1 MPYLLALDQGTT
13 SSRAIL
19 FDGSGAVVAQ
29 SQREIEQHFPRP
41 GWVEHDPTEIWETQR
56 DTARAALAD
65 AGVTAGEVA
74 ALGITNQR
82 ETVVVWDRATGQPI
96 HRAVVWQDRRTA
108 DVCARLQADGHAD
121 AVRQRTGL
129 VLDPYFSGTKLAW
142 VLDHVEGA
150 RGRAEAG
157 ELAFGTVDSWIL
169 WNLTGGRV
177 HATDVTNA
185 SRTMLFDIHA
195 LDWSPEMLELLGVP
209 RAVLPEVRP
218 SAGRFGE
225 TDAEALGAPVAVT
238 GVAGDQHAALFGQRC
253 TRPGQ
258 AKNTYGTGCFL
269 LYQTGP
275 EPVASDNGLLTTL
288 AWQVEGEPAQY
299 ALEGSVFVA
308 GAAVQWLRD
317 ELRVIE
323 SASEVEALAASVDD
337 SGGVVVVPAFVG
349 LGAPHWDPYARG
361 AVLGITRGTS
371 RAHLARATLDGVA
384 HQAADLLEA
393 MTADAGAP
401 LAELRVDGGMTAN
414 GLLMQAQADLLGV
427 PVVRPEIAE
436 TTALGAAFLAGVGA
450 GVWTAADLDHQWE
463 ASARWEPRPGAQTA
477 AARARWRRA
486 VERTRGWAEEEAQ

>member
-1 MPYLLALDQGTT
+1 MRYLLALDQGTT
-13 SSRAIL
+13 SSRSIL
-19 FDGSGAVVAQ
+19 FNESGAVVAQ
-29 SQREIEQHFPRP
+29 SQREIGQHFPRP
-41 GWVEHDPTEIWETQR
+41 GWVEHDPVEIWESQR
-56 DTARAALAD
+56 DTARAALAQ
-65 AGVTAGEVA
+65 AGVAASEVA
-74 ALGITNQR
+74 AIGVTNQR
-82 ETVVVWDRATGQPI
+82 ETVVVWDRATGEPL
-96 HRAVVWQDRRTA
+96 HRAIVWQDRRTA
-108 DVCARLQADGHAD
+108 DVCARLADQGHAD

-142 VLDHVEGA
+142 ILDHVPGA
-150 RGRAEAG
+150 RQRAEAG
-157 ELAFGTVDSWIL
+157 ELAFGTVDTWLL

-195 LDWSPEMLELLGVP
+195 LDWSPEVLDLLDVP
-209 RAVLPEVRP
+209 RAVLPEIRP
-218 SAGRFGE
+218 SASRFGE
-225 TDAEALGAPVAVT
+225 TDAEVLGAAVAIT

-253 TRPGQ
+253 TEPGQ

-269 LYQTGP
+269 LYQTGA

-288 AWQVEGEPAQY
+288 AWQIEGQPAQY

-317 ELRVIE
+317 ELQIIE
-323 SASEVEALAASVDD
+323 SAAQVERLAASVDD

-361 AVLGITRGTS
+361 AVLGVTRGTS
-371 RAHLARATLDGVA
+371 RAHIARATLDGVA
-384 HQAADLLEA
+384 HQSADLLEA
-393 MTADAGAP
+393 MTADAGGT

-414 GLLMQAQADLLGV
+414 GLLMQTQADLLDV
-427 PVVRPEIAE
+427 PVIRPEIAE

-450 GVWTAADLDHQWE
+450 GVWTEADLDRQW
-463 ASARWEPRPGAQTA
+463 APSARWEPRLEARTE

-486 VERTRGWAEEEAQ
+486 VERTRGWAREEA